1 MAKLTNRSV
10 AAVKPGDRDILAWD
24 DELPGFG
31 LRVKPTGVKSFVVQ
45 YRNKHGASRRH
56 TLGRVGVVSTEKARR
71 DARDLFA
78 RVQRGEDPAQDRKSA
93 RNAPTIGELT
103 RRYMTDFAIP
113 RKKPAGAEQDER
125 NIRCHILPALGEGT
139 KVADVSR
146 ADVMKMCN
154 GLRHTPGA
162 ANRARAVLSKMMN
175 LAEIW
180 GTRPDGSNPCR
191 HVKQFS
197 VSKRQRFLGT
207 GEFAQLGTALV
218 EAEHAALESPVAIAA
233 IRLLVFTGSRRGEVL
248 RLKWSEVD
256 FEHQCLRLTDSKTG
270 PKVVHLNA
278 PALEVLNGI
287 ERKEGCQWVFPG
299 RKKGEPLVD
308 LKGPWRRI
316 RARAG
321 LGGLRIH
328 DIRHSFASVGAAG
341 GVPLQM
347 VGLLLGHHQIS
358 TTERYS
364 HLAPNPVKAA
374 NEMIGERIAAAMQG
388 ESGEVVELEKRRN

>member
-10 AAVKPGDRDILAWD
+10 AAVKPGERDIVAWD

-45 YRNKHGASRRH
+45 YRNKHGASRRY

-78 RVQRGEDPAQDRKSA
+78 RVQRGEDPAQDRKAA
-93 RNAPTIGELT
+93 RNAPTIRELAG
-103 RRYMTDFAIP
+103 RYMTDFAIP
-113 RKKPAGAEQDER
+113 HKKPAGAKQDER
-125 NIRCHILPALGEGT
+125 NIRCHILPALGERT

-191 HVKQFS
+191 HVKQFP

-207 GEFAQLGTALV
+207 DEFAHLGTTLV
-218 EAEHAALESPVAIAA
+218 EAEHAALESSAAIAA

-256 FEHQCLRLTDSKTG
+256 IEHQCLRLTDSKTG

-308 LKGPWRRI
+308 LKGPWQRI

-321 LGGLRIH
+321 LDGLRIH
-328 DIRHSFASVGAAG
+328 DMRHSFASVGAAG

-347 VGLLLGHHQIS
+347 VGLLLGHRHTS

-364 HLAPNPVKAA
+364 HLAPDPLKAA